1 VTFAP
6 DGEVTLKPREVL
18 PVEVRFHPKTRLPNF
33 HLDILLEVEPNEPRK
48 MMSLHGVSHG
58 IELKLMDEV
67 VAFGS
72 VVRGSR
78 LTKSLQLSNFGDVK
92 AYYKWESKQYSKN
105 FTINPESGYINPNS
119 NLDLEVTF
127 HPGKADPDIRYS
139 KVPCWIKGGDKLE
152 LTLMGKSVE
161 QDTST
166 TEELTFTT
174 KVRQTTSQS
183 VTVQN
188 TEDKEWAINPTISTT
203 GDDCK
208 GYFTGKSTLVVPA
221 RGSAQYEVAYTPQT
235 MTKLQKV
242 KKQEGDQE
250 VEVEEVRTHQGG
262 LFFPLP
268 NGTALLYRL
277 VGTANEPDAEG
288 ELRETVTAKRAKSI
302 IIPVKNWSRV
312 SQRFHASW
320 QVEGEADPALFIRGA
335 NAFDVGGQSTKEY
348 KLNFLSLKSGR
359 YRFQATFKAEKTGEY
374 AFYHVDVTVEE
385 PELVSTIELASQVR
399 EAVSQVISIENPTD
413 VDVTISASEFQC
425 DNEYIEITPP
435 TLTVPAR
442 SERGFEVHYRPLIAS
457 EDEACDLVLQNTVLG
472 AFKYKLLLR
481 GLQPSSQRSLAFK
494 CALGGDLVQA
504 FKFTHYQK
512 KPTSYAVK
520 VERIDQPGAP
530 SDFKAEVA
538 QVSAP
543 AAESHKGVEVS
554 CSIRYEP
561 FTIGDSRGVLKLTS
575 PDGMDY
581 TCLLFGKSTAPQ
593 PQGPIKCPAGAKP
606 AAVDFKNPLNEK
618 CEFLVTF
625 DNANFS
631 LASKLPGPLD
641 PGKVTSL
648 QVKYDAKPELPRTGR
663 MMVNTKGLPPWVF
676 YLQGE

>member
-1 VTFAP
+1 
-6 DGEVTLKPREVL
+6 
-18 PVEVRFHPKTRLPNF
+18 
-33 HLDILLEVEPNEPRK
+33 
-48 MMSLHGVSHG
+48 
-58 IELKLMDEV
+58 
-67 VAFGS
+67 
-72 VVRGSR
+72 
-78 LTKSLQLSNFGDVK
+78 
-92 AYYKWESKQYSKN
+92 
-105 FTINPESGYINPNS
+105 
-119 NLDLEVTF
+119 
-127 HPGKADPDIRYS
+127 
-139 KVPCWIKGGDKLE
+139 
-152 LTLMGKSVE
+152 
-161 QDTST
+161 
-166 TEELTFTT
+166 
-174 KVRQTTSQS
+174 
-183 VTVQN
+183 VQN
-188 TEDKEWAINPTISTT
+188 TEDKEWAINPTISTA

-208 GYFTGKSTLVVPA
+208 GYFTGRSTLVVPA

-235 MTKLQKV
+235 MTKLRKV

-250 VEVEEVRTHQGG
+250 VEVEEVQTHQGG

-288 ELRETVTAKRAKSI
+288 ELQETVTAKRAKSI

-320 QVEGEADPALFIRGA
+320 KVEGEADPALFIRGA
-335 NAFDVGGQSTKEY
+335 NAFDVGGKSTKEY

-399 EAVSQVISIENPTD
+399 EAVSQVISIENPTE
-413 VDVTISASEFQC
+413 VDVTIPASEFQC

-457 EDEACDLVLQNTVLG
+457 EDEACDLVLQNAVLG
-472 AFKYKLLLR
+472 AFKYKLLLK

-512 KPTSYAVK
+512 KPTNYSVK

-561 FTIGDSRGVLKLTS
+561 FTIGDSRGVLKLAS

-648 QVKYDAKPELPRTGR
+648 QVKFDAKPELPRTGR
-663 MMVNTKGLPPWVF
+663 MMVSTKGLPPWVF

>member
-1 VTFAP
+1 
-6 DGEVTLKPREVL
+6 
-18 PVEVRFHPKTRLPNF
+18 
-33 HLDILLEVEPNEPRK
+33 
-48 MMSLHGVSHG
+48 MSLHGVSHG

-320 QVEGEADPALFIRGA
+320 RVEGEADPALFIRGA

-538 QVSAP
+538 QVAAP